1 MNTELHTD
9 ITIGDICKGFVYN
22 EQEGKGLFGMNGRLI
37 IQPEYQRNYIYNDG
51 RKDVAVIDSVLHGYP
66 LGLIY
71 LNRRPDGLLEVLD
84 GQQRITSLGRFLTN
98 KLTVRYDGR
107 EQKYYSLNAELQQL
121 FSKTPLTLYICEG
134 TEEEIK
140 KWFKIINIA
149 GVPLNDQEMYNAIY
163 SGPFVTALKAVYSN
177 SLNPMQQ
184 KWGTYVKG
192 DPKRQE
198 VLATALDWVSHGNTE
213 GYMAAHRQDTDITPV
228 TTCFDSI
235 IDWVSAT
242 FPTTHKEQKGLPW
255 GTLYEKYHNT
265 PYNPDEA
272 DRRVSELMQDDAV
285 TDKRGIFEYVL
296 GGCTDPKQLNIRH
309 FDKRTIKTVYERQTA
324 EAKAKGV
331 SNCPYCAMSSGPN
344 HSRIWKPTEM
354 DADHVTAWSRGGS
367 TSIDNCQM
375 LCKTH
380 NRAKGN
386 R

>member
-1 MNTELHTD
+1 M
-9 ITIGDICKGFVYN
+9 
-22 EQEGKGLFGMNGRLI
+22 
-37 IQPEYQRNYIYNDG
+37 
-51 RKDVAVIDSVLHGYP
+51 
-66 LGLIY
+66 
-71 LNRRPDGLLEVLD
+71 
-84 GQQRITSLGRFLTN
+84 
-98 KLTVRYDGR
+98 
-107 EQKYYSLNAELQQL
+107 
-121 FSKTPLTLYICEG
+121 
-134 TEEEIK
+134 
-140 KWFKIINIA
+140 
-149 GVPLNDQEMYNAIY
+149 PLNDQEMYNAIY

-296 GGCTDPKQLNIRH
+296 GGCTEPKLLNIRL

-324 EAKAKGV
+324 EARAKGV